1 MSCAGGVLG
10 FGSAILRVRLLAGP
24 GWEECVQMID
34 NYKGSGAAGGILA
47 LLVQATKRS
56 RAEVSRLSDCPAAR
70 VTPVFNRWSGFF
82 QRPSTH

>member
-1 MSCAGGVLG
+1 MLDE
-10 FGSAILRVRLLAGP
+10 SALLTPETEGR
-24 GWEECVQMID
+24 
-34 NYKGSGAAGGILA
+34 GAAGGILA
-47 LLVQATKRS
+47 ILVQATKRF